1 MSTESQ
7 QRKLALDTYN
17 KIINE
22 QVDNPSQLLHSAI
35 DYLRDQG
42 SNIAELSLLY
52 CVEADYLFDT
62 GNFDEAY
69 RWAMEAVAL
78 DSERKEVL
86 DTLVKLYAPAAN
98 DDDQEKSV
106 GEGQNQ
112 YEDFE
117 KAREVAV
124 QLESL
129 YANDPDALCTAAQ
142 CYSSLGAYEDALRN
156 LKAAF
161 KLSKPQRHSTEQE
174 QEIKSRLTQCL
185 VDRYSFCPNTEHQ
198 RIITY
203 LVELIEW
210 KHNELCAANLA
221 KCVEEIWERA
231 EYILDKHAGEWH
243 YIDTLLNSIP
253 CSVPLSAKLLNLVH
267 EAFMLHGKLHA
278 GIAYFTRII
287 SEYQTYT
294 DSMMSTY
301 AKFVHYDVC
310 HLNRAKFYHL
320 LGPQCRGQCLDDIER
335 ANARRSTQQLITE
348 SNVEQYLIEDSDEVP
363 MVETVQQIKK
373 RRGSV
378 TYDVRNVCIS
388 PMPKQYRDFHF
399 SPNQNKYAAKAK
411 GKRRRHLSMS
421 AVECKQAEE
430 DDFGMAMPRRSLQVH
445 SGRGG
450 VENSRDDFER
460 LEAIQS
466 KNRSLETQVAD
477 LKNELHAQTSKT
489 VQNKKQIEE
498 LQTLIAS
505 LNQQISSRETVER
518 LGEQQ
523 NMVRVEA
530 RSDAEVERL
539 RQQNESYLKMMSKL
553 EREVNILRD
562 CKKKNAARKAA
573 KQGQNAR
580 GVHPKAS
587 AEKTGSGCC
596 RAVYGLVRLLFIVLL
611 IAGTVWHFSGW
622 LMATESPSMDGIE
635 TWMNGVYERITKAIS
650 TFKLQINSS
659 RDFAEDMGISKP
671 GL

>member
-7 QRKLALDTYN
+7 QRKLVLDTYN

-22 QVDNPSQLLHSAI
+22 QVDNPSQVLHSAI

-69 RWAMEAVAL
+69 RWAMNAVTL

-98 DDDQEKSV
+98 DDEQNKSV

-117 KAREVAV
+117 KAREVAIK
-124 QLESL
+124 LETL
-129 YANDPDALCTAAQ
+129 YASDPDALCTAGQ
-142 CYSSLGAYEDALRN
+142 CYSSLGAYEDALRV

-161 KLSKPQRHSTEQE
+161 KLSKTQRHSKEQE

-243 YIDTLLNSIP
+243 HIDALLNSIP
-253 CSVPLSAKLLNLVH
+253 CSVPLSAKLLNLVLD
-267 EAFMLHGKLHA
+267 AFLLHGKLRA
-278 GIAYFTRII
+278 GVSYLTRII

-310 HLNRAKFYHL
+310 YLNRAKFYRL
-320 LGPQCRGQCLDDIER
+320 LGAQCRGQCLDDIER
-335 ANARRSTQQLITE
+335 ANARRPTQELITE
-348 SNVEQYLIEDSDEVP
+348 GNVEQYLIEDDDEVP

-373 RRGSV
+373 RRGSM
-378 TYDVRNVCIS
+378 TYDVRNVSIS
-388 PMPKQYRDFHF
+388 PMPKEYRDFHLTPK
-399 SPNQNKYAAKAK
+399 SRKYAAKGK
-411 GKRRRHLSMS
+411 GQRRRHLSMS
-421 AVECKQAEE
+421 AVECKQVEE
-430 DDFGMAMPRRSLQVH
+430 DHYAPIPRRSVNVK
-445 SGRGG
+445 SGVGSQGG
-450 VENSRDDFER
+450 YER

-498 LQTLIAS
+498 LQELIES
-505 LNQQISSRETVER
+505 LNQQIASRETVER
-518 LGEQQ
+518 HGEQ
-523 NMVRVEA
+523 NVVRVEA
-530 RSDAEVERL
+530 RSDAEIERL
-539 RQQNESYLKMMSKL
+539 RVQNESYLKMMSKL
-553 EREVNILRD
+553 EREVKILKD
-562 CKKKNAARKAA
+562 CKKKNALRKAA
-573 KQGQNAR
+573 KEQGQVHGANQNA
-580 GVHPKAS
+580 G
-587 AEKTGSGCC
+587 KTGCC
-596 RAVYGLVRLLFIVLL
+596 RSVYGLIRLLVILL
-611 IAGTVWHFSGW
+611 VIAGTVWHFSGW
-622 LMATESPSMDGIE
+622 LMSTDSMDGVE
-635 TWMNGVYERITKAIS
+635 TWIGNQIERIVEAAR
-650 TFKLQINSS
+650 TFKLQIES
-659 RDFAEDMGISKP
+659 RSFVEDMSISKP